1 MIPCPVVEK
10 PETEGLSSVLFSGRK
25 RKKISTMDCHHF
37 RNSIYLSRIIY
48 KSKRE
53 AREREK
59 EKKREV
65 CGVCVV
71 CVCVCVC
78 VSVYV
83 LSLMFLVF
91 IKSAIIM

>member
-48 KSKRE
+48 KSERE
-53 AREREK
+53 ARERER
-59 EKKREV
+59 EKREREEARGVWRV
-65 CGVCVV
+65 CSV
-71 CVCVCVC
+71 CVCVE
-78 VSVYV
+78 
-83 LSLMFLVF
+83 F
-91 IKSAIIM
+91 